1 MQASTAR
8 PANAPSASRILPEEG
23 VNVVTHSSARIGRD
37 HYHTEINMSGY
48 ALVADEPS
56 TKVIETMAI
65 SSRPVTRAE

>member
-1 MQASTAR
+1 
-8 PANAPSASRILPEEG
+8 
-23 VNVVTHSSARIGRD
+23 VVTHGSARIGRD